1 MRDVQPRTYQSC
13 VPPACR
19 PFPALQQLAQ
29 VGGKRSRADFEGDVE
44 IQPVKKVRT
53 GNGARQW
60 ITVYNKHQPMKQ
72 RWAGVGTWGRV
83 AVPWDRCGACRV
95 GGGSS

>member
-1 MRDVQPRTYQSC
+1 M
-13 VPPACR
+13 
-19 PFPALQQLAQ
+19 QQLAQ

-72 RWAGVGTWGRV
+72 RWAGVGPGLRCRRVLVGRC
-83 AVPWDRCGACRV
+83 RCTRLV
-95 GGGSS
+95 S